1 MTQSLTATDP
11 HHLAAV
17 LLRSV
22 AEAIIATDPT
32 GQIALVNPAAE
43 KLFAVKAEDVI
54 GQPLR
59 QMSFNPALV
68 RWLERA
74 IEEKSSQPVVFELEF
89 PGERYFSASLAPLSD
104 EHQKRTGWVI
114 VLQDVTHFKKVEHW
128 RSEAIQTAAHD
139 LRNPLNLMYGST
151 NLLRDTLPAPT
162 PEQEECLAMLRSGM
176 ERMGTLIEQLLN
188 LETIEA
194 GQALTLTKL
203 ALRRLIEKTV
213 DEFRYE
219 AEKKTITLAFEGL
232 AASAKVLGDES
243 WLGRAI
249 MNLISNAL
257 KYTPAGGRVTVR
269 YREADQTGIC
279 EVIDTGPGIPTAAQ
293 ARLFE
298 RFYRVRT
305 AATRN
310 TPGTGLGLAIVK
322 TIVEKHSG
330 RVWVSSEEGQ
340 GSTFGFTIPLLPPK

>member
-1 MTQSLTATDP
+1 MTQPTSTTDP

-22 AEAIIATDPT
+22 AEAIIATDLT
-32 GQIALVNPAAE
+32 GHITLVNPAAE
-43 KLFAVKAEDVI
+43 KLFAVKAEDVT

-68 RWLERA
+68 GWLDRA

-104 EHQKRTGWVI
+104 ERQKPTGWVI

-151 NLLRDTLPAPT
+151 NLLRDSLQDLT

-176 ERMGTLIEQLLN
+176 DRMGTLIEQLLN

-194 GQALTLTKL
+194 GQAITPAKL
-203 ALRRLIEKTV
+203 ALRRLIERTV
-213 DEFRYE
+213 DEFHYD
-219 AEKKTITLAFEGL
+219 AEQKGITLTFEGA
-232 AASAKVLGDES
+232 AASAKIMGDES

-249 MNLISNAL
+249 TNLISNAL
-257 KYTPAGGRVTVR
+257 KYTPPGGRVTVR
-269 YREADQTGIC
+269 YRE
-279 EVIDTGPGIPTAAQ
+279 
-293 ARLFE
+293 
-298 RFYRVRT
+298 
-305 AATRN
+305 
-310 TPGTGLGLAIVK
+310 
-322 TIVEKHSG
+322 
-330 RVWVSSEEGQ
+330 
-340 GSTFGFTIPLLPPK
+340 

>member
-1 MTQSLTATDP
+1 MTQPLIATDP

-22 AEAIIATDPT
+22 AEAIVATDPL
-32 GQIALVNPAAE
+32 GQVVLVNPAAE
-43 KLFAVKAEDVI
+43 KLFAVKAEDAI

-59 QMSFNPALV
+59 QMSFNPALA

-74 IEEKSSQPVVFELEF
+74 IEDKVSQPVVFEVEF

-104 EHQKRTGWVI
+104 ERHKRTGWVV
-114 VLQDVTHFKKVEHW
+114 VLQEVTHFKKVEHW

-139 LRNPLNLMYGST
+139 LRNPLNLMYGSA
-151 NLLRDTLPAPT
+151 NLLRDTLPTPT
-162 PEQEECLAMLRSGM
+162 PEQLECLTMLRSGM

-194 GQALTLTKL
+194 GQAITLAPL
-203 ALRRLIEKTV
+203 AFRRLIEKTV
-213 DEFRYE
+213 EEFRYE
-219 AEKKTITLAFEGL
+219 AEQKNLTLQFEG
-232 AASAKVLGDES
+232 ASTYAKVLGDES

-249 MNLISNAL
+249 TNLVSNAL
-257 KYTPAGGRVTVR
+257 KYTPAGGCVTVR

-279 EVIDTGPGIPTAAQ
+279 EVTDTGPGIPAAAQ

-305 AATRN
+305 ANTRN

-322 TIVEKHSG
+322 SIVEKHSG
-330 RVWVSSEEGQ
+330 RVWVSSEEGA
-340 GSTFGFTIPLLPPK
+340 GSTFGFAIPLLPSQ

>member
-1 MTQSLTATDP
+1 MTQSLSATDP

-22 AEAIIATDPT
+22 AEAIIATDLSGHIT
-32 GQIALVNPAAE
+32 LVNPAAE
-43 KLFAVKAEDVI
+43 KLFAVKEEDVI

-59 QMSFNPALV
+59 QMSFNPTLV
-68 RWLERA
+68 RWLEQA

-104 EHQKRTGWVI
+104 ERQNRTGWVI

-151 NLLRDTLPAPT
+151 NLLRDSLPALT
-162 PEQEECLAMLRSGM
+162 PEQEECLSMLRSGM

-194 GQALTLTKL
+194 GQAITTAKL
-203 ALRRLIEKTV
+203 AFRRLIEKTV
-213 DEFRYE
+213 DEFHYD
-219 AEKKTITLAFEGL
+219 AEKKGITLTFEGA
-232 AASAKVLGDES
+232 AASAKIMGDES

-249 MNLISNAL
+249 TNLISNAL
-257 KYTPAGGRVTVR
+257 KYTPTGGHVTVR
-269 YREADQTGIC
+269 YREADHMAIC
-279 EVIDTGPGIPTAAQ
+279 EVTDTGPGIPAAAQ
-293 ARLFE
+293 VRLFE

-305 AATRN
+305 ATTRN

-322 TIVEKHSG
+322 SIIEKHAG

-340 GSTFGFTIPLLPPK
+340 GSTFGFAVPLIPTR

>member
-1 MTQSLTATDP
+1 MTQPLTATDP
-11 HHLAAV
+11 HHLSAF

-22 AEAIIATDPT
+22 AEAIIATDPA
-32 GQIALVNPAAE
+32 GHIVLVNPAAE
-43 KLFAVKAEDVI
+43 KLFAVKAEDAV

-59 QMSFNPALV
+59 QISFNPALA

-74 IEEKSSQPVVFELEF
+74 IEEQSSQPVVFELAF

-104 EHQKRTGWVI
+104 DRQRRTGWVI
-114 VLQDVTHFKKVEHW
+114 VLQDVTHFKKMEHW

-139 LRNPLNLMYGST
+139 LRNPLNLMSGSLS
-151 NLLRDTLPAPT
+151 LLRDTLPGPT

-176 ERMGTLIEQLLN
+176 DRMGGLIEQLLN

-194 GQALTLTKL
+194 GQALTMSKL
-203 ALRRLIEKTV
+203 ALRRLIETTV
-213 DEFRYE
+213 DEFRRE
-219 AEKKTITLAFEGL
+219 ADKKKIALTFEG
-232 AASAKVLGDES
+232 APPTAKVLGDES

-249 MNLISNAL
+249 TNLLSNAL
-257 KYTPAGGRVTVR
+257 KYTPAGGRITVR
-269 YREADQTGIC
+269 YREADRQGIC
-279 EVIDTGPGIPTAAQ
+279 EVTDTGPGIPAAAQ

-322 TIVEKHSG
+322 TIIEKHAG
-330 RVWVSSEEGQ
+330 RVWVSSAEGQ
-340 GSTFGFTIPLLPPK
+340 GSTFGFAIPLSK

>member
-22 AEAIIATDPT
+22 AEAIIATNPA

-74 IEEKSSQPVVFELEF
+74 IEEKASQPVVFELEF

-104 EHQKRTGWVI
+104 DQQTRTGWVI

-151 NLLRDTLPAPT
+151 NLLRDTLLTPT
-162 PEQEECLAMLRSGM
+162 PEQEECLNMLRSGM

-188 LETIEA
+188 LETIES
-194 GQALTLTKL
+194 GQAISPAKL
-203 ALRRLIEKTV
+203 ALRPLIEKMV

-219 AEKKTITLAFEGL
+219 AEKKNVALTFEGA
-232 AASAKVLGDES
+232 AASAKVMGDES

-249 MNLISNAL
+249 INLVSNAL
-257 KYTPAGGRVTVR
+257 KYTPSGGRVTVR
-269 YREADQTGIC
+269 YREADHTSIC
-279 EVIDTGPGIPTAAQ
+279 EVTDTGPGIPVAAQ

-322 TIVEKHSG
+322 SIVEKHAG

-340 GSTFGFTIPLLPPK
+340 GSTFGFSIPLLSTK

>member
-1 MTQSLTATDP
+1 VTQPFTPADP

-22 AEAIIATDPT
+22 AEAIIATDPA
-32 GQIALVNPAAE
+32 GQVALVNPSAE

-59 QMSFNPALV
+59 QMSFDPALAN
-68 RWLERA
+68 WLERA
-74 IEEKSSQPVVFELEF
+74 IEEGTSQPVVFELEF

-104 EHQKRTGWVI
+104 ERHKRTGWVV

-139 LRNPLNLMYGST
+139 LRNPLNLMYGSA
-151 NLLRDTLPAPT
+151 NLLRDTLPQPT
-162 PEQEECLAMLRSGM
+162 PEQVECLAMLRSGM

-194 GQALTLTKL
+194 GQAITLSKL
-203 ALRRLIEKTV
+203 ALRRLMEITV
-213 DEFRYE
+213 AEFRHE
-219 AEKKTITLAFEGL
+219 ADKKKITLKFEGAPATL
-232 AASAKVLGDES
+232 KVLGDES

-249 MNLISNAL
+249 TNLVSNAL
-257 KYTPAGGRVTVR
+257 KYTPTGGAVTVR
-269 YREADQTGIC
+269 YREADHTGIC
-279 EVIDTGPGIPTAAQ
+279 EVTDTGPGIPAAAQ

-298 RFYRVRT
+298 RFYRVRN

-310 TPGTGLGLAIVK
+310 IPGTGLGLAIVK
-322 TIVEKHSG
+322 SIVEKHAG

-340 GSTFGFTIPLLPPK
+340 GSTFGFAVPLLT